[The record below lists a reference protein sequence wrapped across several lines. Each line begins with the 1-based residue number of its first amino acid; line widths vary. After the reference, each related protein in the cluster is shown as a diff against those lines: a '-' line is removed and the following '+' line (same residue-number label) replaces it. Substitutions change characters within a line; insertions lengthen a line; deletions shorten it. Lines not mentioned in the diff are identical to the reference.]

1 MQGIWLHPGE
11 RGGTLHP
18 LQRTKSQNFSSW
30 RKISVLGAAI
40 IILITEG
47 NEQRSWQ
54 TTYLIY
60 EYVNNESTSTIL
72 FYSTRVVDWVP
83 IDPSPTY
90 SIPILLLFRRASP
103 GVCEIMLRCSRHYHA
118 IISITRYDCQ
128 GNRPKYWA
136 YKTKK
141 ERLDA
146 TMILLTL
153 TDHEGEGDI
162 IN

>member
-1 MQGIWLHPGE
+1 MGVKTPRDRFPFSKRKTGQYRLHRRNFKGKLTTPGE

-72 FYSTRVVDWVP
+72 FFSTRVVDWVP

-103 GVCEIMLRCSRHYHA
+103 GVCEIMIRCSRHYHA
-118 IISITRYDCQ
+118 NSIDNSVWLPR
-128 GNRPKYWA
+128 
-136 YKTKK
+136 
-141 ERLDA
+141 
-146 TMILLTL
+146 
-153 TDHEGEGDI
+153 
-162 IN
+162 